1 MVAFGVAHQA
11 TISKDNGFNI
21 TLFRDIMN
29 NAYWSIYGQMDVLG
43 CINGD
48 SGGCVNAGFV
58 DKSADF
64 LNFDFI
70 LLTAYAIIVLVLVN
84 VLIAQFK

>member
-1 MVAFGVAHQA
+1 
-11 TISKDNGFNI
+11 
-21 TLFRDIMN
+21 
-29 NAYWSIYGQMDVLG
+29 MDVLG

-48 SGGCVNAGFV
+48 SGGCVNGGFV